1 MTRTPMPYSDDMTA
15 KMRVFETLKNLVDLV
30 TVAPDLN
37 EIRDQ
42 LVSSLRNA
50 ASWEPLI
57 SNVEARDDA
66 AAMPID
72 TLQED

>member
-1 MTRTPMPYSDDMTA
+1 MPYSDDMTA